1 MKKRV
6 ILYAEDGKILTDG
19 NIYGKEIFLALGAT
33 ETNFYELD
41 EQEFL
46 QKQETAREAI
56 QEVLN

>member
-6 ILYAEDGKILTDG
+6 VLYAEDGKILTDG